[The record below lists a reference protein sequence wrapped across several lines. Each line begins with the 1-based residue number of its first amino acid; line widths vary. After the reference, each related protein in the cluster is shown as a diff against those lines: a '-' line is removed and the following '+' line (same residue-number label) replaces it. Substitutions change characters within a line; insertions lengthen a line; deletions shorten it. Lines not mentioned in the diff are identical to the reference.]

1 MVVHAAKADY
11 RSAFAGLQFPASR
24 DEVVRR
30 SRMQGG
36 IDREVFAVLAAPVQ
50 PSAEAYPLLDVAD
63 ADLSAVVSSHTSGLV
78 HPVLSIFEVFRRR
91 PSSSRTSLRSM
102 TI

>member
-36 IDREVFAVLAAPVQ
+36 IDREVFAVLASIPDRSYRAMEELEAAIREVYAARGEPPEALPV
-50 PSAEAYPLLDVAD
+50 
-63 ADLSAVVSSHTSGLV
+63 
-78 HPVLSIFEVFRRR
+78 
-91 PSSSRTSLRSM
+91 
-102 TI
+102 

>member
-1 MVVHAAKADY
+1 MVVHAGKADY

-36 IDREVFAVLAAPVQ
+36 IDREVFAVLASIPDRSYGAMEELESAIREVYAARGEPPEALPV
-50 PSAEAYPLLDVAD
+50 
-63 ADLSAVVSSHTSGLV
+63 
-78 HPVLSIFEVFRRR
+78 
-91 PSSSRTSLRSM
+91 
-102 TI
+102 